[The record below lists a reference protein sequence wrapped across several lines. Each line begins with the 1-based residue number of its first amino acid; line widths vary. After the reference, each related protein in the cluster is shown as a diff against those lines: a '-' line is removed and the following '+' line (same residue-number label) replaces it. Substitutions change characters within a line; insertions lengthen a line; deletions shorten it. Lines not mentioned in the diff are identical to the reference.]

1 MSEMRISTRICPF
14 FSTPTTELADTI
26 PQKLV
31 IAGGDESL
39 RTLDERIDQRT
50 SSLGDRVEVTG
61 RLRFDTLRA
70 LIAGADLLI
79 MPSSHEGAGL
89 PPLAHVTN
97 RQSGI
102 SPAAAA
108 DAICAELEGGHPV
121 TYMRISRRNRAFGHS
136 RANSATTCSDP
147 AISLSRS

>member
-26 PQKLV
+26 PQELV

-50 SSLGDRVEVTG
+50 SSLGNRVEVTG

-79 MPSSHEGAGL
+79 MPSLHEGAGL
-89 PPLAHVTN
+89 PPL
-97 RQSGI
+97 
-102 SPAAAA
+102 
-108 DAICAELEGGHPV
+108 E
-121 TYMRISRRNRAFGHS
+121 
-136 RANSATTCSDP
+136 ATTPTFSTRAATVHSPCPYTRP
-147 AISLSRS
+147 ASTMMPGQSWPKEAGLTSRTTNPAFFPLPPPTPFAPN

>member
-1 MSEMRISTRICPF
+1 MRISTRICPF

-39 RTLDERIDQRT
+39 HTLDERIDQRT

-61 RLRFDTLRA
+61 GGLRRRW
-70 LIAGADLLI
+70 
-79 MPSSHEGAGL
+79 
-89 PPLAHVTN
+89 AHVTN

-121 TYMRISRRNRAFGHS
+121 TYMRISRRNRTFGHS
-136 RANSATTCSDP
+136 QANSATTCSDP